1 MSEEKFSL
9 SKFIA
14 SFGQLI
20 PWLKTFRF
28 LIGSVIVIL
37 IIFTFWKAFFSKQQ
51 VQNQQIVVQRG
62 AQAIIQQQQKNR
74 RALIPFMEAYVGQD
88 SKSKMNT
95 GLRAGLRLEW

>member
-1 MSEEKFSL
+1 MSGEKFSIT
-9 SKFIA
+9 KFIA

-28 LIGSVIVIL
+28 LIGGVIVIMV
-37 IIFTFWKAFFSKQQ
+37 IFTIWKAFFDKQQ
-51 VQNQQIVVQRG
+51 IQNQSIVVQRG
-62 AQAIIQQQQKNR
+62 AQAIIQQQQKNK

-95 GLRAGLRLEW
+95 GLRVGVRIEW